1 MQSKKIW
8 RIVWITSIY
17 AVLITILYLVVI
29 YKVKWEDKDLA
40 KYLYFYDCGN
50 GELCT
55 TDGVVKEY
63 YSRIKCDNDLCPRII
78 DKRDNIVIIGN
89 DNENYIYDYLNSIT
103 INDSYMRY
111 RFTSQN
117 GYYIA
122 YNDNKYGVIDNN
134 QSIIVKFEYDNI
146 NDYIDNIIT
155 YSKDNDMYIKDLSV
169 DDYQNIIKYKN
180 IYLFTKDKYIYL
192 DDEGYH
198 IANVKDGK
206 LVNNT
211 IYDYIYP
218 VNNVLLIV
226 KNSELDIIDNNLK
239 SKLSKKIKTYYTYT
253 SGEEWSSLNI
263 KISDNLLHF
272 VLENDTD
279 KTNYVYDLKNN
290 KLYG

>member
-40 KYLYFYDCGN
+40 KYLYFYNCGN

-63 YSRIKCDNDLCPRII
+63 YSRIKCDNDICPRII

-103 INDSYMRY
+103 INDSYIRY

-192 DDEGYH
+192 DDEGYY

-211 IYDYIYP
+211 IYDFIYP

-263 KISDNLLHF
+263 KVIDNLLHF
-272 VLENDTD
+272 DLVNDTETV
-279 KTNYVYDLKNN
+279 KYTYDLEHN